1 MKKFLLK
8 LVLFFV
14 ALIVVDRAMGMV
26 FSYMGDHAKG
36 GYIGHHK
43 YVTDKTN
50 EDILI
55 FGSSRAIHHYN
66 PQIITDSLGM
76 SCYNCGQDGNG
87 IILFYG
93 LWQMIKQH
101 HKPKMI
107 IYDISTSFD
116 LFEGESNQRYLG
128 WLRADYDRP
137 GIKEI
142 FAEIDPTERYKMM
155 SMLYRYNS
163 KFMQNITDYVHPIF
177 TIEGNGY
184 FPFEGEMD
192 TLKIRKPTSLLNRP
206 SYDNIKLDFLCRF
219 IDDIKDVQLCF
230 VASPLW
236 YGSDENVL
244 KPIKEICNKKK
255 IPFID
260 FSNSPKYV
268 KNRVYYYDG
277 VHLNSKGSD
286 EFTKDVMAAYKRLLL
301 KHHPV
306 IMY

>member
-8 LVLFFV
+8 IALFFV
-14 ALIVVDRAMGMV
+14 ALIVVDRSLGMV

-43 YVTDKTN
+43 YVTDSTN

-66 PQIITDSLGM
+66 PQIITDSLGL

-101 HKPKMI
+101 HKPKII
-107 IYDISTSFD
+107 IYDVSTSFD

-142 FAEIDPTERYKMM
+142 FSEIDPTEQYKMM

-163 KFMQNITDYVHPIF
+163 KFMQNITDFVHPILS
-177 TIEGNGY
+177 IEGNGY
-184 FPFEGEMD
+184 LPLKGEMD
-192 TLKIRKPTSLLNRP
+192 TMKIRKTEEKSIIPT
-206 SYDNIKLDFLCRF
+206 YDQTKLEYLSKFVDNA
-219 IDDIKDVQLCF
+219 KDVKLCF

-236 YGSDENVL
+236 YGMNEETFE
-244 KPIKEICNKKK
+244 PIKELCEKKQ
-255 IPFID
+255 ITFID
-260 FSNSPKYV
+260 FSNNSKYV
-268 KNRVYYYDG
+268 HNNIYFSDG
-277 VHLNSKGSD
+277 SHLNARGAD
-286 EFTKDVMAAYKRLLL
+286 EFSKDLIEEINK
-301 KHHPV
+301 K
-306 IMY
+306 

>member
-8 LVLFFV
+8 LTLFFV
-14 ALIVVDRAMGMV
+14 ALIVVDRALGMV

-43 YVTDKTN
+43 YVTDKAN

-107 IYDISTSFD
+107 IYDVSTSFD
-116 LFEGESNQRYLG
+116 LLEGESNQRYLG

-137 GIKEI
+137 SIKKI
-142 FAEIDPTERYKMM
+142 FSEIDPTEKYKMT
-155 SMLYRYNS
+155 SILYRYNS
-163 KFMQNITDYVHPIF
+163 KFMQILTDYVHPIF
-177 TIEGNGY
+177 AIEGNGY
-184 FPFEGEMD
+184 LPLKGEMD
-192 TLKIRKPTSLLNRP
+192 TMKIKKSDEVVRIPE
-206 SYDNIKLDFLCRF
+206 YDQTKLDYLVKL
-219 IDDIKDVQLCF
+219 IDDAKDVRIFF

-236 YGSDENVL
+236 YGMNEDTF
-244 KPIKEICNKKK
+244 KPLKEICIKKH
-255 IPFID
+255 IPFVD
-260 FSNSPKYV
+260 FSNNPQFV
-268 KNRVYYYDG
+268 HNNYYFSDG
-277 VHLNSKGSD
+277 VHLNANGSD
-286 EFTKDVMAAYKRLLL
+286 EFTKALIGSL
-301 KHHPV
+301 K
-306 IMY
+306 

>member
-8 LVLFFV
+8 SAFFFV
-14 ALIVVDRAMGMV
+14 ALIVVDRALGMV
-26 FSYMGDHAKG
+26 FSYMSEHAKG

-43 YVTDKTN
+43 YVIDKVN

-66 PQIITDSLGM
+66 PQIISDSLSM

-107 IYDISTSFD
+107 IYDVSTSFD
-116 LFEGESNQRYLG
+116 LYEGESNQRYLG
-128 WLRADYDRP
+128 WLRADYDRS

-142 FAEIDPTERYKMM
+142 FSEIDSKEKYKMT

-163 KFMQNITDYVHPIF
+163 KFMQNITDFVHPIF
-177 TIEGNGY
+177 NIEGNGY
-184 FPFEGEMD
+184 LPLKGEMD
-192 TLKIRKPTSLLNRP
+192 TMKIRKPESVKSIP
-206 SYDNIKLDFLCRF
+206 KYDETKLAFINKL
-219 IDDIKDVQLCF
+219 IDDVKDVQLCF

-236 YGSDENVL
+236 YGMNEEDL
-244 KPIKEICNKKK
+244 KPIKDICNKKR

-260 FSNSPKYV
+260 YSNNSKYV
-268 KNRVYYYDG
+268 HNNHYFSDG
-277 VHLNSKGSD
+277 SHLNAIGAD
-286 EFTKDVMAAYKRLLL
+286 EFTKDLLADIRPYVTV
-301 KHHPV
+301 K
-306 IMY
+306 

>member
-8 LVLFFV
+8 LALFFV
-14 ALIVVDRAMGMV
+14 ALIVVDRALGMV

-107 IYDISTSFD
+107 IYDVSTSFD
-116 LFEGESNQRYLG
+116 LYEGESNQRYLG

-155 SMLYRYNS
+155 SFLYRYNS

-177 TIEGNGY
+177 AIEGNGY
-184 FPFEGEMD
+184 LPLKGEMD
-192 TLKIRKPTSLLNRP
+192 TMKIKKPDEVGRIP
-206 SYDNIKLDFLCRF
+206 AYDKTKLDYLIKL
-219 IDDIKDVQLCF
+219 IDDAKDVKICF
-230 VASPLW
+230 VASPIW
-236 YGSDENVL
+236 YGMNRETF
-244 KPIKEICNKKK
+244 KPIKDICIAKC
-255 IPFID
+255 IPFVD
-260 FSNSPKYV
+260 FSNNSKYV
-268 KNRVYYYDG
+268 QKNKFFSDG
-277 VHLNSKGSD
+277 SHLNALGAD
-286 EFTKDVMAAYKRLLL
+286 EFTKDLIAEIK
-301 KHHPV
+301 K
-306 IMY
+306 IK